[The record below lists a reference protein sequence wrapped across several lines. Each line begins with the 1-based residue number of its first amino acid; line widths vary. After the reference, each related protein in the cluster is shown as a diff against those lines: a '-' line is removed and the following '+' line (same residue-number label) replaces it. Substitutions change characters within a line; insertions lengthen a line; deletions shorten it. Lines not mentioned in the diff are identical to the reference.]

1 MTDSLGWVANISI
14 LFPELP
20 LLQRPAAARA
30 AGFSAV
36 EAWWPFPTPT
46 PSPAEVDAFV
56 AAVEESGLPLTGLN
70 FYAGDMPAGD
80 RGVASQPARRDELQ
94 ASHPTLVNIAER
106 TGVRHFNLLY
116 GQSVDGLGAEEQLAA
131 GVASLIEAAGL
142 VGAFGG
148 TILLEPLAAGL
159 NGAYPL
165 LTDEHV
171 LAVLDTANRT
181 AGRTLP
187 TALLFDT
194 FHLGSN
200 GVDLVAAARRL
211 APRIGHVQIADSPGR
226 GEPGSGTLPLAETL
240 HELRDGGY
248 RGRFA
253 AEYKPTTT
261 TIDTLGWME
270 TLS

>member
-1 MTDSLGWVANISI
+1 MSI

-20 LLQRPAAARA
+20 LLERPAAARD

-46 PSPAEVDAFV
+46 PSNADVDAFV
-56 AAVEESGLPLTGLN
+56 SAVEASGLPLTGLN
-70 FYAGDMPAGD
+70 FYAGDMPGGE
-80 RGVASQPARRDELQ
+80 RGVASVPSRHDELVSSFPAL
-94 ASHPTLVNIAER
+94 ASIAER

-116 GQSVDGLGAEEQLAA
+116 GQSVEGVSAAEQR
-131 GVASLIEAAGL
+131 AAGL
-142 VGAFGG
+142 RALQEAADLVEPFGG
-148 TILLEPLAAGL
+148 TVLLEPLAAGL

-171 LAVLDTANRT
+171 LAVLDEADRE

-200 GVDLVAAARRL
+200 GVDLVAAAHRVAARV
-211 APRIGHVQIADSPGR
+211 GHVQFADSPGR
-226 GEPGSGTLPLAETL
+226 GEPGSGTLPLAATIRA
-240 HELRDGGY
+240 LRESGY
-248 RGRFA
+248 TGRLA

-261 TIDTLGWME
+261 TAETLGWME
-270 TLS
+270 TLA